1 MAVTSLR
8 ARGETRG
15 NTHLHARVAR
25 KLQLVRRRAWT
36 LAFIVPFL
44 AFFGVFHL
52 YPTVNAFVESF
63 KCNVATA
70 PGWCGLTNY
79 RYVWTN
85 SIWLTSLYN
94 TVVFSIIST
103 LISVVVA
110 IVAASLVAKNTRLNR
125 LLRSMWFFPSILSV
139 SVVTV
144 IFSSLFAT
152 NLGWVSEILS
162 LLHVSSPNLLGSG
175 LVITS
180 LAAVSSWWT
189 FGIPMLIL
197 VAAMTQIPEGV
208 RDAAAIDGAVGVRYV
223 WHVVL
228 PLVRSAIVVVV
239 ILQFSNAFRAFALPY
254 ILTKGGPGLSSFFV
268 MLYYNANAFMSY
280 HLGLGN
286 AIGYSIAVPIGIV
299 SAIYVRFLRRRG
311 I

>member
-1 MAVTSLR
+1 MTLTSLQPRVEASKAAHSNARRVR
-8 ARGETRG
+8 AL
-15 NTHLHARVAR
+15 NLARSRV
-25 KLQLVRRRAWT
+25 WT
-36 LAFIVPFL
+36 FAFLVPFL
-44 AFFGVFHL
+44 AFFAVFHL
-52 YPTVNAFVESF
+52 YPTVDAFVESF
-63 KCNVATA
+63 QCSVASA
-70 PGWCGLTNY
+70 PHWCGVTNY
-79 RYVWTN
+79 HYIWTN

-94 TVVFSIIST
+94 TVVFSVIGT
-103 LISVVVA
+103 AISVIVA

-125 LLRSMWFFPSILSV
+125 VLRSLWFFPSILSV
-139 SVVTV
+139 SVVTI

-152 NLGWVSEILS
+152 NFGWVAEILT

-180 LAAVSSWWT
+180 LAVISSWWT
-189 FGIPMLIL
+189 FGVPMLIL
-197 VAAMTQIPEGV
+197 VAAMTQIPDGV

-228 PLVRSAIVVVV
+228 PLVRSAIIVVV

-286 AIGYSIAVPIGIV
+286 AIGYSIALPIAIV
-299 SAIYVRFLRRRG
+299 SVLYVRLLRRRG
-311 I
+311 V